1 MAGSREHMLLIMSG
15 QLDFKINMG
24 GPSDAQPAAAPPA
37 TGSSPYG
44 DTFLSK
50 AAHPV
55 ACIFHLLFKSL
66 ALVW

>member
-1 MAGSREHMLLIMSG
+1 MSKE
-15 QLDFKINMG
+15 LDFKINMG
-24 GPSDAQPAAAPPA
+24 GSSDSAPSAPPVS
-37 TGSSPYG
+37 SSPYG